1 VCCVHAAE
9 FWTSLLAFVKER
21 SSPEEEGVK
30 TTCACRSCNELSAS
44 NHARALAAVVAGW
57 TPEIVENITMRRAS

>member
-21 SSPEEEGVK
+21 SEPEQGVK
-30 TTCACRSCNELSAS
+30 TTCDCRSCNELSAS
-44 NHARALAAVVAGW
+44 NHARALAAAVSGW
-57 TPEIVENITMRRAS
+57 TPEIVENITMSRAS